1 MGSSGYGYQ
10 LERFSGKTSDE
21 RLRKAVLD
29 TLWKVWSARRGALL
43 PYDWRGFAADWICL
57 GEDSLLTIEVND
69 GQIMFWFYESVG
81 WSQGLALHWLRLAL
95 SVRRGEFEAVFARL
109 GFRIKPDDWPDL
121 KDLYQ
126 QSSRLYFHGDS
137 GIGEPTEDGVYW
149 QVKDGN
155 YEVATTPF
163 NELSPAA
170 QLEVEALQKN
180 KRCRCCLCKELWPW
194 KPDPEAIPGFEI
206 HQEAVF
212 ACRGL
217 GALDLR
223 KEGFVVAAGTS
234 YDSKWTARANSLSG
248 PWEGIIALT
257 DDNRHVDGIFEYDNL
272 LIAHS
277 STNSGARYL
286 STSNDF
292 GKTWSDPALLTQFG
306 KTKCKKL
313 LKTGALGETF
323 ALPYRAKVLFHST
336 DGGQTFAL
344 VANPPLVGDQP
355 LVDVHSLVRHHGRLF
370 GVVETK
376 RSGKILAVSDDH
388 GATFAPIAL
397 PKQTE
402 PRQFVPHPDALF
414 CVTRGENASVHLL
427 KSIDE
432 FSTFSTHFVGYG
444 HLTNAAAST
453 SGFIVS
459 LDAEPNRKIPGGI
472 FVSKDGQSFALASSV
487 VTQQVFADPTG
498 ERLGFFFVDKSL
510 FSLKKA

>member
-10 LERFSGKTSDE
+10 LERFAGKTSDE

-29 TLWKVWSARRGALL
+29 TLWKIWSARRGALL
-43 PYDWRGFAADWICL
+43 PYDWRGFAADWISL

-121 KDLYQ
+121 KDQYQ
-126 QSSRLYFHGDS
+126 QSSRLYFHADN
-137 GIGEPTEDGVYW
+137 GIGEPTPDGVYW

-155 YEVATTPF
+155 MDLPLTPYDQ
-163 NELSPAA
+163 LSSAA
-170 QLEVEALQKN
+170 RLEVEALQKN

-194 KPDPEAIPGFEI
+194 KPEAENIPGFQAER
-206 HQEAVF
+206 EAVF
-212 ACRGL
+212 ICRDL
-217 GALDLR
+217 GAIDVR
-223 KEGFVVAAGTS
+223 KEGFIVAAGGS
-234 YDSKWTARANSLSG
+234 YDSKWTARADSLSG
-248 PWEGIIALT
+248 PWKGILALT
-257 DDNRHVDGIFEYDNL
+257 DDKRHVDGIFEYENL
-272 LIAHS
+272 LVAHA
-277 STNSGARYL
+277 STNSGARYI
-286 STSNDF
+286 STSNDS

-313 LKTGALGETF
+313 LKTGAPGEAF
-323 ALPYRAKVLFHST
+323 ALPYLAKVLFHST

-355 LVDVHSLVRHHGRLF
+355 LTDIHSLVRHHDRLF

-376 RSGKILAVSDDH
+376 RSGKILAVSADH
-388 GATFAPIAL
+388 GATFSPLAF
-397 PKQTE
+397 PKNME

-414 CVTRGENASVHLL
+414 CVMRGENASAHLL
-427 KSIDE
+427 RSTDE
-432 FSTFSTHFVGYG
+432 FSTYSAHFIGNG
-444 HLTNAAAST
+444 HLTDAAAGT
-453 SGFIVS
+453 RGFIVS
-459 LDAEPNRKIPGGI
+459 LNPEPNRKFPGGI
-472 FVSKDGQSFALASSV
+472 FVSEDGQSFVLASSV
-487 VTQQVFADPTG
+487 TAPQVFADPTG
-498 ERLGFFFVDKSL
+498 DRLGFFFADKAL